1 MFRLFVSAD
10 FYGLMVIFAVMK
22 LKSIPLAICA
32 ALTLA
37 SCGSQKKATAQSTA
51 KKSVTQKAPTKTPPT
66 NMAKVT
72 ESEDL
77 QDLKLPEAN
86 REFRG
91 AWVATVANINWP
103 TSNNLSTERQQQE
116 AIELLDMLKKANFN
130 AVIFQARPSADAL
143 YKSELEPWSYF
154 LNGANGRAPEPFY
167 DPLEFWIT
175 EAHKRGMELHV
186 WLNPYR
192 AHHTAGGP
200 VAESSTARK
209 FSAETYRLKNGMYW
223 MDPADEKVQNH
234 VSAVVKDLV
243 KRYDIDA
250 VHIDDYFYP
259 YREYNGG
266 ADFPDSRSWTVY
278 RNSGGTLS
286 RADWRRASVNQFIKR
301 LHEEIKAEKSWVKF
315 GISPFGIWKPGYPA
329 GITGS
334 SQFDDLYAD
343 AKLWLNEGWCD
354 YFSPQLYWK
363 EGGPQSF
370 SALLEWWQQENYKKI
385 HLWPG
390 LNTVGVKSADRPSE
404 ITGQIRTTRE
414 LLKNGAGEIHY
425 STSGISKSPEMFA
438 ALQSV
443 YQDKALVPA
452 SPWLKKQEVL
462 KPEINARKKGN
473 TVETDWLS
481 RIPEQ
486 PRQWLL
492 YAKYGERWE
501 VQILDGVQKSQT
513 LPISKSGNP
522 LKIIA
527 LKSVD
532 RLGIE
537 SDYAA
542 VKVQ

>member
-1 MFRLFVSAD
+1 
-10 FYGLMVIFAVMK
+10 MVIFAFMK
-22 LKSIPLAICA
+22 LNRITLAVCS
-32 ALTLA
+32 ALALA
-37 SCGSQKKATAQSTA
+37 SCGSQQKTSKNTTYRKPAT
-51 KKSVTQKAPTKTPPT
+51 TQAAPKAPAKPV
-66 NMAKVT
+66 AKVV
-72 ESEDL
+72 EAEDL
-77 QDLKLPEAN
+77 SHLQLLEAN

-103 TSNNLSTERQQQE
+103 TRNSLSTEKQKEE
-116 AIELLDMLKKANFN
+116 AIELLDMLKDANFN

-143 YKSELEPWSYF
+143 YKSDLEPWSYF
-154 LNGANGRAPEPFY
+154 LTGQNGRAPEPFY
-167 DPLEFWIT
+167 DPLEFWIS

-192 AHHTAGGP
+192 AHHTSGGP
-200 VAESSTARK
+200 VSETSTARK
-209 FSAETYRLKNGMYW
+209 FAAETYRLRNGMYW
-223 MDPADEKVQNH
+223 MDPADKKVQDH

-243 KRYDIDA
+243 KRYDLDA

-266 ADFPDSRSWTVY
+266 ADFPDSRSWNTY

-334 SQFDDLYAD
+334 SQYDDLFAD

-370 SALLEWWQQENYKKI
+370 SALLAWWQQENYRKI

-390 LNTVGVKSADRPSE
+390 LNTVGVKSSDRPSE

-425 STSGISKSPEMFA
+425 STSGISKSPEMFSS
-438 ALQSV
+438 LKTI
-443 YQDKALVPA
+443 YQEKALVPA
-452 SPWLKKQEVL
+452 SPWLKKQDVL

-473 TVETDWLS
+473 TVETEWLS

-486 PRQWLL
+486 PRHWLL
-492 YAKYGERWE
+492 YTKYGERWE
-501 VQILDGVQKSQT
+501 IQILDGVQKT
-513 LPISKSGNP
+513 LALPLSKSGNP

-537 SDYAA
+537 SEYAA